1 MSAFNKYNEERGEIA
16 FTHAYAATQNE
27 NNQEEIFEQA
37 LEANLYITYGDLKE
51 EIMDGQGYKLVSPQ
65 EFFEVYPEAKE
76 G

>member
-1 MSAFNKYNEERGEIA
+1 MKSLSQYREERGDVA
-16 FTHAYAATQNE
+16 FTHAYAATQDE

-65 EFFEVYPEAKE
+65 EFFEDYPEAKE